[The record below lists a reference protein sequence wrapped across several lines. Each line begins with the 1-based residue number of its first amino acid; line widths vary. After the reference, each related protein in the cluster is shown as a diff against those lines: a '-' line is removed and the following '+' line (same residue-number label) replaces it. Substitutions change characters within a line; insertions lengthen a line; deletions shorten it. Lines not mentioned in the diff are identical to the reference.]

1 MSFIKVTNS
10 HFISLYIYT
19 IEKIIKMCNK
29 SEKLIF
35 IVRFTVEGL
44 QNTNLYHANIME
56 ERCQCM
62 AYIIAGSVYMYSNI
76 LTLIIGSIQFLS
88 INVISASVPDT

>member
-35 IVRFTVEGL
+35 IVRFSVEGL

-56 ERCQCM
+56 ERCHCM
-62 AYIIAGSVYMYSNI
+62 AY
-76 LTLIIGSIQFLS
+76 IIGSIQFLS
-88 INVISASVPDT
+88 INVISVSVPDT